1 VRGEEGLRERDR
13 KAEAARERA
22 VVIVDGSPRAVDL
35 LTLLRHHC
43 VPLTTLLRGHVTL
56 LRRPLTTLLR
66 VTHFSLT
73 SFIKGHP
80 QGITDRSFETKRDPQ
95 TARRQL
101 ALRNYS
107 LIDRRATYHHTLR
120 QCYQRATY
128 LLSAH
133 SVSSWGH

>member
-73 SFIKGHP
+73 S
-80 QGITDRSFETKRDPQ
+80 
-95 TARRQL
+95 
-101 ALRNYS
+101 
-107 LIDRRATYHHTLR
+107 LR